1 MTQINMEEVMGSL
14 SPVFKKAL
22 ADSMAEFA
30 PSAVYDVNDLFRFF
44 AARVCQHCSVWE
56 KVPDRCARVT

>member
-1 MTQINMEEVMGSL
+1 MAQINMEEIMGSL

-22 ADSMAEFA
+22 DDAMVHFA
-30 PSAVYDVNDLFRFF
+30 PTAVYDSNDLFRFF

-56 KVPDRCARVT
+56 NVPDRCAKVT